1 MPLAA
6 AAIIILS
13 VLLKPFQ
20 AVRYSLNKVN
30 IAAVV
35 SPPYDVI
42 DSKLQQQ
49 LYTQSPY
56 NIVRLI
62 LGQSYAGDTATN
74 NRYTRAAD
82 FLSSWQKE
90 GILQTDNKPSLYLYQ
105 MQYQLHGE
113 VKTVNGLLGL
123 VKLEPFGHSIHPHEK
138 TLAAPKTDRLEL
150 MRACQANFCPIYAV
164 YEDKDSSVAAILST
178 LTKNKP
184 LLTVT
189 QDTAKNSSWVINNE
203 ATPSALHPLPST
215 LIKHSLWTV
224 NDETT
229 IKNLANLF
237 QNKELLIADGHH
249 RYETALSYQK
259 EKRAQDSPSSE
270 QPYDYVLMFLAPMTE
285 KDLTV
290 LPTHRLI
297 KKSIS
302 ETKLLPLLKANFNL
316 TPLSSASETIK
327 ALNQKTDNLVFGLAL
342 REKFFLL
349 EGEKHSLS
357 QKIQSNHSQAWKSL
371 DTAILNELILKD
383 LALRPN
389 KTLFF
394 SEDTTAVLKEVE
406 DGKATCAFI
415 LRPLSLSQIM
425 QVARAGEK
433 MPQKSTYFYPKPLT
447 GLVIYKFNESFKQ
460 S

>member
-1 MPLAA
+1 MPLGKADV
-6 AAIIILS
+6 IILS

-20 AVRYSLNKVN
+20 AIRYSLNKVN

-42 DSKLQQQ
+42 NSQLQQQ

-62 LGQSYAGDTATN
+62 LGQTYADDTSTN
-74 NRYTRAAD
+74 NRYTRAAH
-82 FLSSWQKE
+82 FLSSWQEK
-90 GILQTDNKPSLYLYQ
+90 GILQTDSKPGLYLYQ

-138 TLAAPKTDRLEL
+138 TLAAPKTDRLKL
-150 MRACQANFCPIYAV
+150 MRSCQANFCPIYAV
-164 YEDKDSSVAAILST
+164 YEDENQSIATILSK
-178 LTKNKP
+178 LTKNNP

-189 QDTAKNSSWVINNE
+189 KDEV
-203 ATPSALHPLPST
+203 
-215 LIKHSLWTV
+215 KHSLWAIS
-224 NDETT
+224 DETT
-229 IKNLANLF
+229 VKSLTKLF

-249 RYETALSYQK
+249 RYETALNYQK
-259 EKRAQDSPSSE
+259 ERRAQDSPLNE
-270 QPYDYVLMFLAPMTE
+270 QPYDYVLMFLATMTNE
-285 KDLTV
+285 GLTV

-297 KKSIS
+297 KKPIP
-302 ETKLLPLLKANFNL
+302 ETQLFTLLKSNFHL
-316 TPLSSASETIK
+316 KQVSSTSEMLK
-327 ALNQKTDNLVFGLAL
+327 SLNQKTNSLVFGLAL
-342 REKFFLL
+342 KEKYFLL
-349 EGEKHSLS
+349 QGEKDSLS
-357 QKIQSNHSQAWKSL
+357 RKIQSHHSLAWKSL
-371 DTAILNELILKD
+371 DTAILNELILNS
-383 LALRPN
+383 LALEPN

-394 SEDTTAVLKEVE
+394 SEDTNSVLKQVKEGNV
-406 DGKATCAFI
+406 TCAFI
-415 LRPLSLSQIM
+415 LRPLSLTQIM

-447 GLVIYKFNESFKQ
+447 GLVIYKFSENFKQ